1 MSRRYPRTDGLL
13 LLSPTAQPDLMPC
26 WGNGGFTFQTV
37 GHAKREQL
45 ELSIYSSIYSRFG
58 VEFLSRV
65 LSWWRTHSHWVLD
78 DSKASHEP
86 TEAIMESDWRKVWD
100 LPASSVSLG
109 QAEGRPP
116 VLGFLEI
123 GTPNVYLNGYI
134 HFRSMQNKKWYN
146 FLKNVKIYSLR
157 QWHTESLA
165 RWQSAC
171 RAWVHEAHGF
181 NPNTARSKVLN
192 LVKESHL
199 FFHLLPSPLCR
210 VISTIYSNVTRELCI
225 RSLSVY

>member
-1 MSRRYPRTDGLL
+1 MSRRYPRTEGLL
-13 LLSPTAQPDLMPC
+13 LLSPTAQPDLIPC
-26 WGNGGFTFQTV
+26 WGNGGFAFQTV

-86 TEAIMESDWRKVWD
+86 TEEIMESDWRKVWD

-109 QAEGRPP
+109 QAEGQPP

-134 HFRSMQNKKWYN
+134 HFRSMQKKIDAT
-146 FLKNVKIYSLR
+146 FLRMWKFIVYGSDTLRVWRGGRARAEPEYMRLMVSTPTQQGAKFWIWSKNHICFSTSFPPPCVELFLQFTPMSR
-157 QWHTESLA
+157 ESYA
-165 RWQSAC
+165 
-171 RAWVHEAHGF
+171 
-181 NPNTARSKVLN
+181 
-192 LVKESHL
+192 
-199 FFHLLPSPLCR
+199 
-210 VISTIYSNVTRELCI
+210 
-225 RSLSVY
+225 